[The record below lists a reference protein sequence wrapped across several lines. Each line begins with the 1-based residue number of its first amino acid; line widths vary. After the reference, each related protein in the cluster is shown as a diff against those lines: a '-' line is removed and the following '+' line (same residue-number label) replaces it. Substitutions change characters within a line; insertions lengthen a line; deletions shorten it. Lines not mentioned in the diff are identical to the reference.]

1 MSQVPGFLKF
11 VLAKERRYVYLVV
24 AEKKNKK
31 VHTHMVYRFGP
42 LEKAL
47 ETMYEM
53 RGDFEKLFPLELKE
67 RGYDWEDINDWILSI
82 EIGYSKHGNKLVIY

>member
-11 VLAKERRYVYLVV
+11 VLAKERRYVYLAV
-24 AEKKNKK
+24 AEKKNKR
-31 VHTHMVYRFGP
+31 VHTHIVYGFGP

-53 RGDFEKLFPLELKE
+53 CDDFENLFPLELKE
-67 RGYDWEDINDWILSI
+67 RGYD
-82 EIGYSKHGNKLVIY
+82 

>member
-31 VHTHMVYRFGP
+31 IHTHMVYRFGP

-53 RGDFEKLFPLELKE
+53 RGDFENLFPSRIKREGIRLGRYQRLDTF
-67 RGYDWEDINDWILSI
+67 Y
-82 EIGYSKHGNKLVIY
+82 